1 MKQLISIIL
10 LCLIFSCES
19 EIKDK
24 YIIHAQAKGIYNG
37 MRAYLQVKN
46 EYGQLVNKDTAIVID
61 EKFTFKGVQP
71 SPEIHYLSI
80 AGATKYKPLILEN
93 GRIKINIYKDS
104 LQTSVVTGTLLNNT
118 YQEYKQNERAL
129 QQRIEKLT
137 LQLRNAPKN
146 TSTYKAL
153 IASKK
158 ALKQQPITFINNNND
173 SYISALL
180 IDQILTN
187 KTTGINDVEALFNTL
202 TPHIKSTT
210 LAQQITKRIDKQ
222 KIIYK
227 NQNKIQVGDIAP
239 NFSAYTP
246 AGKTLALNQIKGKIT
261 LIDFWASWCRPC
273 RMENPYVVKTYHKY
287 HKKGLEIISI
297 SLDKPH
303 QKSDWIKAIKTDNMT
318 WHHIAN
324 LAYGADPIAQKYGVT
339 SIPTTFVIDSNGKVV
354 AKNLRGRQLEY
365 KIAELLY

>member
-19 EIKDK
+19 EVKDK
-24 YIIHAQAKGIYNG
+24 YIIQAQAKGIYNG

-61 EKFTFKGVQP
+61 EKFTFNGIQP
-71 SPEIHYLSI
+71 TPEIHYLSI
-80 AGATKYKPLILEN
+80 TGVTKYKPLILEN
-93 GRIKINIYKDS
+93 GGIHINVYKDS
-104 LQTSVVTGTLLNNT
+104 LETSTVTGTPLNNT
-118 YQEYKQNERAL
+118 YQHYKQNERKL
-129 QQRIEKLT
+129 QQHIQQLT
-137 LQLRNAPKN
+137 LQLRGLPKN
-146 TSTYKAL
+146 TSLYKQL

-158 ALKQQPITFINNNND
+158 TLKQQPTTFINNNKD

-180 IDQILTN
+180 IDQLLAS
-187 KTTGINDVEALFNTL
+187 KTTSLNDIETLFNTL
-202 TPHIKSTT
+202 TPQIKSTT
-210 LAQQITKRIDKQ
+210 LAQQITARIDKQ
-222 KIIYK
+222 KNIYK
-227 NQNKIQVGDIAP
+227 NQNKVQIGDIAP
-239 NFSAYTP
+239 NFSAKNP
-246 AGKTLALNQIKGKIT
+246 AGKTLALNQVKGKIT
-261 LIDFWASWCRPC
+261 IIDFWASWCRPC
-273 RMENPYVVKTYHKY
+273 RMENPYVVKTYNKY
-287 HKKGLEIISI
+287 HKKGLEIISV
-297 SLDKPH
+297 SLDRPH

-339 SIPTTFVIDSNGKVV
+339 SIPTTFVIDSNGKVM